1 MSFLKR
7 FAEAT
12 DEKVVAAL
20 ALELEDRFGPPPP
33 AAKRFV
39 ALARLRV
46 KCAAA
51 RVSNVDVKESRAV
64 FYRVGS
70 RDIAFVRDLRGK
82 TPDRK
87 IKELAG
93 FLSSAEVAKGAT

>member
-1 MSFLKR
+1 
-7 FAEAT
+7 
-12 DEKVVAAL
+12 
-20 ALELEDRFGPPPP
+20 
-33 AAKRFV
+33 
-39 ALARLRV
+39 
-46 KCAAA
+46 
-51 RVSNVDVKESRAV
+51 VSNVDVKESRAV